1 MTMLQNDRI
10 RQPWPLS
17 SANDQNVVML
27 ELLPDLLSSTA
38 AHSQPEALLN
48 YFRRRRYVHYLPLK
62 PGKAKHAAAAEKILH
77 NEFNFNNELHV
88 LPDDFDWLHNPSH
101 DLEWLILL
109 HKFYYSRD
117 LALAYDYSGD
127 ERYAQKWVSL
137 VESWIRQVP
146 ANHIN
151 SQVTGRRLQQWL
163 LAYHYFVPKH
173 DCKAITPDFLSRLL
187 ASIAEQANLLKTN
200 LTPEGNHRTIELYAI
215 FSVAVLFPELPDAN
229 ELLAFSKRELLLNL
243 SQDFLAD
250 GVQKELSTDY
260 HHTVLKNF
268 LRVRELA
275 ELNGIRFPSEF
286 DALLQK
292 ALDFSVYAHKP
303 DGWLPA
309 INDGDIN
316 SYLSMLHKAHSYFPS
331 DALLFT
337 ASQGEEGQPP
347 SQRCKLFKQSGY
359 CILRS
364 DWSEQPYRD
373 GRYLIFDAGPLGFG
387 SHGHYDL
394 LSFEAA
400 AFGRSLIVDPGR
412 FTYHDKTVEG
422 VNWRHLFKGTAAH
435 NTVMVDGKDQIN
447 FSGEKPA
454 GPEPKAQVLEF
465 VSQDGFDY
473 VQGLAQSPQYP
484 AKHYRSIFFI
494 EQEYWLISDRLSSE
508 QSHHYRLLFHLPPE
522 ALHKTEFLNQAY
534 AFGFNSPNLCL
545 LQPRTP
551 GISATQEQGYFSP
564 EYGIKQ
570 AAPVLRFEQ
579 EAAGLACFHT
589 LLYPYKTTA
598 PQICIARLRVT
609 DCLGNDATQRAQ
621 AIRIEFYKNGT
632 SFRDT
637 LFMADNADRQAYRYE
652 QIRCQAQVVFTRQTA
667 DGNFLS
673 IQAMGLR
680 SLIVDEVTVV
690 NGLPNDLSLCYT
702 QGKLSL
708 ICENQNWHGPLDSIA
723 DLPSVLA
730 YFKRELEAG
739 A

>member
-1 MTMLQNDRI
+1 M
-10 RQPWPLS
+10 P
-17 SANDQNVVML
+17 VVVA
-27 ELLPDLLSSTA
+27 DLLSPAA
-38 AHSQPEALLN
+38 AHSQSEALLN
-48 YFRRRRYVHYLPLK
+48 YFRRRRHVHYLPLK
-62 PGKAKHAAAAEKILH
+62 QGKTKHVAAADKILRS
-77 NEFNFNNELHV
+77 EFTFNNELHV

-146 ANHIN
+146 ANYVN

-163 LAYHYFVPKH
+163 LAYHYFVPKQA
-173 DCKAITPDFLSRLL
+173 CKATTPAFLSRWL
-187 ASIAEQANLLKTN
+187 ASVSEQAHLLKTH

-215 FSVAVLFPELPDAN
+215 FSVAVLFPELPDASD
-229 ELLAFSKRELLLNL
+229 LLAFSKRELLLNL

-275 ELNGIRFPSEF
+275 ELNGIHFPSEF
-286 DALLQK
+286 DVLLQK

-316 SYLSMLHKAHSYFPS
+316 SYLSMLRKAHRYFPS
-331 DALLFT
+331 DALLYA
-337 ASQGEEGQPP
+337 ASQGEAGQPP
-347 SQRCKLFKQSGY
+347 SQRCKLFKDSGY

-373 GRYLIFDAGPLGFG
+373 GRYLLFDAGPLGFG

-400 AFGRSLIVDPGR
+400 AFGRSLVVDPGR
-412 FTYHDKTVEG
+412 FTYHDQTLDG
-422 VNWRHLFKGTAAH
+422 VNWRHQFKGTAAH
-435 NTVMVDGKDQIN
+435 NTVMVDGKDQIA

-454 GPEPKAQVLEF
+454 GPEPTAQVLKF

-484 AKHYRSIFFI
+484 ATHCRSIFFV
-494 EQEYWLISDRLSSE
+494 EQEYWLISDRLSSA
-508 QSHHYRLLFHLPPE
+508 QSHHYRQFFHLPPE
-522 ALHKTEFLNQAY
+522 ALHKTEFLDHAY
-534 AFGFNSPNLCL
+534 AVGFNSPNLL
-545 LQPRTP
+545 VLQPRMP
-551 GISATQEQGYFSP
+551 GIRATQEQGYFSP
-564 EYGIKQ
+564 EYGVKQ
-570 AAPVLRFEQ
+570 AAPVLCFAQ
-579 EAAGLACFHT
+579 EAAGSAWFHS
-589 LLYPYKTTA
+589 LLYPYKTKA
-598 PQICIARLRVT
+598 PQICIARLAVT
-609 DCLGNDATQRAQ
+609 DSFGNDAEQGTQ
-621 AIRIEFYKNGT
+621 AIRVEIYRNGAGY
-632 SFRDT
+632 RDT
-637 LFMADNADRQAYRYE
+637 LFMADKDARQAYRFE
-652 QIRCQAQVVFTRQTA
+652 QINCQAQVLFIRQNT
-667 DGNFLS
+667 DGR
-673 IQAMGLR
+673 I
-680 SLIVDEVTVV
+680 
-690 NGLPNDLSLCYT
+690 LSLQAVGLHSLTIDSESLVDGLASELNLSYS
-702 QGKLSL
+702 QGRLRL
-708 ICENQNWHGPLDSIA
+708 ICRNKDWHGPLASIA
-723 DLPSVLA
+723 DLPSALA
-730 YFKRELEAG
+730 CFKRELEVG